1 MNPVAPMR
9 LAGPPD
15 KSGVPAVVPGG
26 AFFYFY
32 LA

>member
-1 MNPVAPMR
+1 MR

-26 AFFYFY
+26 AFFSFYFI
-32 LA
+32 